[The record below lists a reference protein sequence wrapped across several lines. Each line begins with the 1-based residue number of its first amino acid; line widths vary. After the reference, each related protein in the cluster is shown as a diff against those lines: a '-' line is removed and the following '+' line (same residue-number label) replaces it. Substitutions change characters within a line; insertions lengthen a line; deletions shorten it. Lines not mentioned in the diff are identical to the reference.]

1 MLNTF
6 QFHGYPN
13 VNQDHN
19 VMNVQHSFVKKTKL
33 FSLVNQLSL
42 LVGYDPKWHIAW
54 VYRKFSILKSYPI
67 INRKSILYSVEG
79 LNELILAPQE
89 LEYSNSIKK
98 SFQFYLGLSIYEKR
112 VDNLIDEA
120 FENSFVNLIKDCR
133 IKKQKIL
140 YCAFGSYFHGKH
152 QHKLIAG
159 FCLTL
164 ISALYNLTGIR
175 IILSINQTIIDSLR
189 KVINKPEN
197 FYYYT
202 RVNQIQVLNEVDLFI
217 THGGLGSIKEGINYS
232 VPMVVY
238 PVDKQWDQVG
248 NGAKVEF
255 HKIGLKGDI
264 INDEP
269 LTVRKT
275 ILRVLNDIS
284 YKENIIKMKQT
295 IDENYNID
303 LLKEKIYT
311 SLNIFTDE
319 NK

>member
-1 MLNTF
+1 L
-6 QFHGYPN
+6 
-13 VNQDHN
+13 
-19 VMNVQHSFVKKTKL
+19 
-33 FSLVNQLSL
+33 
-42 LVGYDPKWHIAW
+42 
-54 VYRKFSILKSYPI
+54 
-67 INRKSILYSVEG
+67 
-79 LNELILAPQE
+79 
-89 LEYSNSIKK
+89 
-98 SFQFYLGLSIYEKR
+98 
-112 VDNLIDEA
+112 
-120 FENSFVNLIKDCR
+120 
-133 IKKQKIL
+133 
-140 YCAFGSYFHGKH
+140 
-152 QHKLIAG
+152 
-159 FCLTL
+159 
-164 ISALYNLTGIR
+164 
-175 IILSINQTIIDSLR
+175 
-189 KVINKPEN
+189 
-197 FYYYT
+197 
-202 RVNQIQVLNEVDLFI
+202 
-217 THGGLGSIKEGINYS
+217 
-232 VPMVVY
+232 VVY

>member
-1 MLNTF
+1 V
-6 QFHGYPN
+6 QF
-13 VNQDHN
+13 
-19 VMNVQHSFVKKTKL
+19 
-33 FSLVNQLSL
+33 
-42 LVGYDPKWHIAW
+42 
-54 VYRKFSILKSYPI
+54 
-67 INRKSILYSVEG
+67 IN
-79 LNELILAPQE
+79 
-89 LEYSNSIKK
+89 
-98 SFQFYLGLSIYEKR
+98 
-112 VDNLIDEA
+112 
-120 FENSFVNLIKDCR
+120 
-133 IKKQKIL
+133 KKQKIL